1 MTNDPQAD
9 NARAA
14 FIESLAAHLD
24 HFGARERDVNT
35 GPVPDGEQ
43 SGLDGEPAGPD
54 AEPAGLDGES
64 AGPDG
69 EQGGPD
75 GEPDWQRTLGGITAA
90 LSAPASW
97 SEPPDV
103 RSALLLRVRAQAE
116 RANGAALAPKPER
129 EPLTAV
135 TPAPDLAEPEVEPE
149 QAGPELSGPTL
160 AEPVPPGSERA
171 RPELSGLTSA
181 EPESGEPRIATVTPL
196 RPRWQRLAY
205 AVPVAAAAAAILTL
219 AVLGVQR
226 ALTPGP
232 DEIFTALGA
241 GDLQAKVTVTSKPSG
256 FEITLDS
263 KDLPAAPAGSYYAAW
278 LRRGPGAGDVVPI
291 GTFHGRRVGDPILLW
306 SGVDP
311 AEYRTFSVT
320 LQRDGEPPVP
330 NAPSAHRVLLGTVNG

>member
-1 MTNDPQAD
+1 VTNDPQAD
-9 NARAA
+9 QARDA
-14 FIESLAAHLD
+14 FVESLAAHLD
-24 HFGARERDVNT
+24 HFGARERDLDT
-35 GPVPDGEQ
+35 GPEAGA
-43 SGLDGEPAGPD
+43 DGEPAGPD
-54 AEPAGLDGES
+54 GEP

-69 EQGGPD
+69 VRAGPRGD
-75 GEPDWQRTLGGITAA
+75 QDWQARLDGITAA
-90 LSAPASW
+90 LSAPATW

-116 RANGAALAPKPER
+116 RANGAALAPERKPSTTES
-129 EPLTAV
+129 T
-135 TPAPDLAEPEVEPE
+135 APDLAK
-149 QAGPELSGPTL
+149 PELTGAALTDP
-160 AEPVPPGSERA
+160 AEPVPSGSERA
-171 RPELSGLTSA
+171 ESVSSGSEPAESAGPGPAESEAAGPEPA
-181 EPESGEPRIATVTPL
+181 ESEPVEPRIATVTSL

-205 AVPVAAAAAAILTL
+205 AVPVAAAAAVILTL

-232 DEIFTALGA
+232 DQVFTALGA
-241 GDLQAKVTVTSKPSG
+241 GDLRAKVTVTSKPSG

-263 KDLPAAPAGSYYAAW
+263 EDLPAAPAGSYYAGW

-291 GTFHGRRVGDPILLW
+291 GTFHGRRVGDPIVLW

-330 NAPSAHRVLLGTVNG
+330 TAPSAHRVLVGTVDS